1 MCKIPR
7 RARNVS
13 DEKTMQLEITAK
25 EQEQLM
31 ACIDAS
37 VKAAPSSLNAA
48 SVLLPLAVKIQK
60 LSQEE
65 NDDGD
70 TDAGV

>member
-1 MCKIPR
+1 M
-7 RARNVS
+7 S